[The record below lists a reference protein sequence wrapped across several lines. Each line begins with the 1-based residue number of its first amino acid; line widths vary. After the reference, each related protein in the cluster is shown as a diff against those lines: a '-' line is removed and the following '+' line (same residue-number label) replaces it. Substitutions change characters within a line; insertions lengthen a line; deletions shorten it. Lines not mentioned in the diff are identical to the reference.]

1 MGLYKTGLEHL
12 QSIADWFCLGQNKAV
27 LWEDK
32 KKKKHMEEIFKLTT
46 YHLEIK
52 KKLLES
58 CATWS
63 EVPFTGLEKQSHNK
77 K

>member
-1 MGLYKTGLEHL
+1 
-12 QSIADWFCLGQNKAV
+12 
-27 LWEDK
+27 
-32 KKKKHMEEIFKLTT
+32 MEEIFKLTT